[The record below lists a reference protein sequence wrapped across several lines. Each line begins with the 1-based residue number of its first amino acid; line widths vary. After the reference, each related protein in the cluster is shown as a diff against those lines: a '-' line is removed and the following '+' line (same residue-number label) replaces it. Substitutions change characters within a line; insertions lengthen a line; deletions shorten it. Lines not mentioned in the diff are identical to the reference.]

1 VRCVTS
7 TPYEGSSP
15 FVTPQRKKKLDT
27 THGARP
33 NLVLLSHEH
42 LIGVTAFRSELRY
55 NKDSK
60 VKWKLGPELAAKPA
74 LRRECS
80 ANDPTAWGE
89 RSRTMVTA
97 QLTPVG
103 VGIHNVL
110 IATDFSRYSNVALTF
125 GLDLAHDY
133 RATAYV
139 VSVIPTDEILLAGP
153 DAYVPAKDATR
164 RDLLELKAELTRSHA
179 YVEGK
184 DYHLYMLEG
193 AVAEAILDFACAQ
206 QIDLIVV
213 ATHGRSGLGKVLM
226 GSVAEKV
233 FRQSPV
239 PVLTIGPRVHRTT
252 YKSPTQNILVPT
264 DFTPASERA
273 VSYAAALAR
282 ARKATLTLLH
292 VLNPAAVKGVAARA
306 SVEQGI
312 KTKLAELLGR
322 EADGVQC
329 GVRVEAGRVE
339 TTILETADKIAADL
353 LVMGVRPWNG
363 ILDRL
368 MWPHAYEGVC
378 QSPCP
383 VVTVR
388 GNSADRRISI

>member
-1 VRCVTS
+1 
-7 TPYEGSSP
+7 
-15 FVTPQRKKKLDT
+15 
-27 THGARP
+27 
-33 NLVLLSHEH
+33 
-42 LIGVTAFRSELRY
+42 
-55 NKDSK
+55 
-60 VKWKLGPELAAKPA
+60 
-74 LRRECS
+74 
-80 ANDPTAWGE
+80 
-89 RSRTMVTA
+89 MVTA

-282 ARKATLTLLH
+282 ARKATHTILH
-292 VLNPAAVKGVAARA
+292 LQNPAAGKGQRRAGYQDQVGGVAGTRGGRRPMRRARRSRTRGDHHSGDGGQDRGRSAGDGRAPLERHSGPADVAAR
-306 SVEQGI
+306 
-312 KTKLAELLGR
+312 L
-322 EADGVQC
+322 
-329 GVRVEAGRVE
+329 
-339 TTILETADKIAADL
+339 
-353 LVMGVRPWNG
+353 
-363 ILDRL
+363 
-368 MWPHAYEGVC
+368 
-378 QSPCP
+378 
-383 VVTVR
+383 
-388 GNSADRRISI
+388 